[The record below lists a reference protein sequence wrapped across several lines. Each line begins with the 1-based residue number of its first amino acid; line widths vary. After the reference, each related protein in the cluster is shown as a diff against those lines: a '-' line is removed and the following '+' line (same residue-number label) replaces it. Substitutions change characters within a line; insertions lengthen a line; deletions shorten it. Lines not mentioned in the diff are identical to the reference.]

1 MIHGLDAFLTRG
13 PDFYEERFWDWGEFV
28 DAEAQRIFEAGI
40 AKATFGDV
48 AWGSLPSVTGMTAK
62 TLLDSIN
69 EKLTDMWEAEGL

>member
-1 MIHGLDAFLTRG
+1 MIHGLDAFLTRS
-13 PDFYEERFWDWGEFV
+13 PDYYEEQFFEWGEFV

-48 AWGSLPSVTGMTAK
+48 AWGSLPSVTGMTAQ
-62 TLLDSIN
+62 TLLSSIN